1 MILPLRRWMRHPSRT
16 LLLVQLAALLLYPFV
31 GDSRA
36 GQVASTAISV
46 GVLSA
51 AVWMVHR
58 SPRPGWIAGLL
69 AAAGVGA
76 WAAYNVF
83 DARWLGILGA
93 VGYAAAY
100 FYAALSLI
108 TYMMGDRRAT
118 RDELWAAGATFMLFV
133 EAYAWVYVLCQLWEP
148 HAFQSPAGTD
158 RAPVWVELLFLSATN
173 FSATG
178 LGDILPLSPV
188 ARVITVV
195 AQWNGVMYMALIV
208 SRLAGMIG
216 GGGHRED

>member
-1 MILPLRRWMRHPSRT
+1 MTLPLRHWMRHPSRT

-83 DARWLGILGA
+83 DARWLGTLGA
-93 VGYAAAY
+93 AGYAAAY